1 MTTTP
6 VGGWRARVML
16 ATLALAGVVASL
28 VQTLVLPLL
37 PLFPRWLDI
46 TASDSQWIATSTMLA
61 GAVGAPLFGWL
72 GDRYG
77 LSRMIVVSLGLL
89 AVGSVIAAPSD
100 SLWMLLLG
108 RTLQGFSSGVVG
120 LALAVARTMMSA
132 ASLPWAVGVV
142 SGTLGIGTGLGV
154 PLAGLVLEF
163 LPWHAVFWISAGAGA
178 VTAILVAVIVPHRRT
193 GARRTFDFF
202 GAAVFSAILLL
213 LLIPIS
219 LIGTQGVPASSVLSW
234 MAAAVLAVAWIRH
247 ELRSRAPFIDLRLAR
262 FAPIASSHVTAF
274 LIGIAFFLSF
284 TGTVYVTQMPQRG
297 DVGLGGGVL
306 LTGIVQTPASLA
318 SIAAAPLATYVAT
331 RWGARRTVTAGAL
344 AVALASAAR
353 TIVLDDAFTVAVLA
367 LMVSASASF
376 TFAAM
381 PLILMDVAP
390 LHATGAVNG
399 LNIMMRQ
406 IGSAV
411 AGVVGAVVLATAAV
425 PGTAARTAFDWL
437 FGVAALCGL
446 LAALAMFPW
455 PRRSTSA
462 LPASTDPERTFR

>member
-1 MTTTP
+1 MSTTP
-6 VGGWRARVML
+6 VGGWRARTML

-89 AVGSVIAAPSD
+89 AAGSVIAALSD

-108 RTLQGFSSGVVG
+108 RALQGFSSGVVG
-120 LALAVARTMMSA
+120 LALAVARTMMA
-132 ASLPWAVGVV
+132 PASLPWAVGVV

-163 LPWHAVFWISAGAGA
+163 LPWPAVFWISAGAGV
-178 VTAILVAVIVPHRRT
+178 VTAILVAVIVPHRPP
-193 GARRTFDFF
+193 GSAHPFDFV
-202 GAAVFSAILLL
+202 GAIVFSAILLL
-213 LLIPIS
+213 VLIPIS
-219 LIGTQGVPASSVLSW
+219 LIGTQGAPMTSVVSW
-234 MAAAVLAVAWIRH
+234 ITAAIVAIGWIRH
-247 ELRSRAPFIDLRLAR
+247 EQRSRAPFVDVRLAR
-262 FAPIASSHVTAF
+262 LAPIASSHVTAF
-274 LIGIAFFLSF
+274 LIGVAFFLSF
-284 TGTVYVTQMPQRG
+284 TGTVYVTQMPRRG

-318 SIAAAPLATYVAT
+318 SIAAAPIATFVAT
-331 RWGARRTVTAGAL
+331 RWGARRTVTAGAV
-344 AVALASAAR
+344 AVASASAAR
-353 TIVLDDAFTVAVLA
+353 TLVLDDAVVVAVLA
-367 LMVSASASF
+367 LLVSASASF

-411 AGVVGAVVLATAAV
+411 AGVVGAVVLTAAAA
-425 PGTAARTAFDWL
+425 PGASARSTFDWL
-437 FGVAALCGL
+437 FGVAAVCGL
-446 LAALAMFPW
+446 LAAAAMFPW
-455 PRRSTSA
+455 PSRSRSA
-462 LPASTDPERTFR
+462 VPLSTDSERTFR